1 MKSGPRSRSLKAYGR
16 EMKRRTTTSRT
27 IPCNISCYHLSIN
40 DMSVITFQ
48 NQQFCPFED
57 QKEFDSI
64 RHQVFEVEVLLV
76 EAGRFAVVRKDPL
89 LALRENF
96 LKV

>member
-1 MKSGPRSRSLKAYGR
+1 
-16 EMKRRTTTSRT
+16 
-27 IPCNISCYHLSIN
+27 
-40 DMSVITFQ
+40 MSVITFQ

-76 EAGRFAVVRKDPL
+76 EAARFAVVRKDPL
-89 LALRENF
+89 LALRENY
-96 LKV
+96 LKVWDPEKMGKSGNKLDEIESNFS

>member
-1 MKSGPRSRSLKAYGR
+1 
-16 EMKRRTTTSRT
+16 MKRKTTPSST
-27 IPCNISCYHLSIN
+27 IPCSIPYNRLSIN
-40 DMSVITFQ
+40 NMSVITFQ

-76 EAGRFAVVRKDPL
+76 EAGHFAVVRKDPL
-89 LALRENF
+89 LALRENY